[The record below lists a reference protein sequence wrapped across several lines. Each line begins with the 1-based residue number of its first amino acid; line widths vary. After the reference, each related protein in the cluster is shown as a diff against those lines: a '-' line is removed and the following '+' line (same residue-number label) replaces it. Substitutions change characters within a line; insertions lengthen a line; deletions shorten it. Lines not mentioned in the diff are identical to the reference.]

1 MNEPPNPAGPNVP
14 PSDSTPPPPPPP
26 PFTPPPP
33 PAEPAA
39 PPPTAAPQQP
49 VYVPSAA
56 PPAKKSATPWIL
68 GGCGCLA
75 LLLIIAAA
83 IAFSMYRASKK
94 VSEFKSD
101 FKSALES
108 VQDQSSPSSRSRS
121 GWTNYTNA
129 KENLPAGLQ
138 PNFIA
143 FSFDYPKTFVL
154 QPQGK
159 INFVKVEKYASVG
172 KENTAENFAV
182 GYASF
187 TPGNAE
193 SAPLYEKL
201 LDDLGQQLSR
211 SFHNFKE
218 LKRVPET
225 VGGVKSRAALFQAD
239 FNDPANTQLWGKT
252 IVVHPPGKEKGV
264 TILLLGTSLSR
275 DIKSADDLGVKGES
289 AEILRSFR
297 FL

>member
-1 MNEPPNPAGPNVP
+1 MNEPPNPP
-14 PSDSTPPPPPPP
+14 PSDPTPPPPPPP
-26 PFTPPPP
+26 PFTPPPSPTEPPPP
-33 PAEPAA
+33 PAA
-39 PPPTAAPQQP
+39 TAPQQP

-75 LLLIIAAA
+75 LLLIIAAFIGFGA
-83 IAFSMYRASKK
+83 YRASKR
-94 VSEFKSD
+94 VNEFKSD
-101 FKSALES
+101 FKSALQS
-108 VQDQSSPSSRSRS
+108 VQADQSSPSSRSRS
-121 GWTNYTNA
+121 GWSSYTNVR
-129 KENLPAGLQ
+129 ENLPAGLR
-138 PNFIA
+138 PNFVA
-143 FSFDYPKTFVL
+143 FSFDYPPSFVL

-159 INFVKVEKYASVG
+159 INFVKVEKYAPIG

-187 TPGNAE
+187 TPADAE

-201 LDDLGQQLSR
+201 LDDLGPQLAR
-211 SFHNFKE
+211 SFHNYKE

-239 FNDPANTQLWGKT
+239 FNDPGNTQLWGKT